1 MTDNSTGMT
10 GNTTMSQTITGSND
24 TGLGS
29 EGLANDTM
37 STSNTTSASNATD
50 TTTSADNATS
60 AEEVELP
67 YIVSGDWNL
76 DVQDGN
82 VSDFSATFTMVHT
95 DGTGRHT
102 HDIANF
108 EVHDA
113 MPVTLNEEGTTFI
126 FGTADIS
133 VNGTERW
140 TDADT
145 LITIEKM
152 NAISIVVDS
161 EDSDD
166 HFQGQPIYGVVDSL
180 MLDGQE
186 MIQTT
191 SSANQTQTSGNAT
204 GQNATDTAGEF
215 VSNLTEGVQDFFSG
229 GNSTQ

>member
-1 MTDNSTGMT
+1 MT
-10 GNTTMSQTITGSND
+10 G
-24 TGLGS
+24 
-29 EGLANDTM
+29 
-37 STSNTTSASNATD
+37 TSNATSTSNATD
-50 TTTSADNATS
+50 TTTSADNAT
-60 AEEVELP
+60 ATEVELP

-95 DGTGRHT
+95 DGSGRHT
-102 HDIANF
+102 HDITNF
-108 EVHDA
+108 AVHDA
-113 MPVTLNEEGTTFI
+113 TSVTLNQEGTTFI
-126 FGTADIS
+126 FGTASIS
-133 VNGTERW
+133 VNGTEKW

-161 EDSDD
+161 EDTDD

-186 MIQTT
+186 MIQT
-191 SSANQTQTSGNAT
+191 SGANQTQTSGNAT
-204 GQNATDTAGEF
+204 GQNATGTAGEF